1 MANEKN
7 KKPLTMEELRA
18 KVDKIAATVLPALH
32 LNLQRI
38 VDEQQPMSMDVLSV
52 FHPDLQRVDK
62 QLVSS
67 MPTPQPVDMLELLP
81 PPPLILLEQDL
92 IYKTEAMLLG
102 PLPPPPPAVAA
113 VLTAPPLEQPLSVS
127 SPPATRINMFTHTVE
142 AGDEAEV
149 DDEAVDLD
157 RRMSVLISPVIDHLL
172 EGDPSLHESG
182 WFRSS
187 RSLACCP
194 RHRNLGPRFAVAPA
208 RCVWRRHCHSQP
220 LRRIRGC
227 DASCRGT
234 SSSAL
239 GSALGVEPAT
249 SSSPYR
255 PTLFAWDLG

>member
-32 LNLQRI
+32 PNLQRI

-52 FHPDLQRVDK
+52 FHPDLQRVVDM

-92 IYKTEAMLLG
+92 IYKIEAMLLG
-102 PLPPPPPAVAA
+102 PLPPPPPAVATM
-113 VLTAPPLEQPLSVS
+113 LTAPPLEQSLFVS
-127 SPPATRINMFTHTVE
+127 SPPATRINMFTHTME

-157 RRMSVLISPVIDHLL
+157 HRMSVLISPVIDHLL

-182 WFRSS
+182 QFRSS
-187 RSLACCP
+187 HLLACCP

-220 LRRIRGC
+220 LRRIRGR
-227 DASCRGT
+227 DASCRGA

-239 GSALGVEPAT
+239 GVGPAT

-255 PTLFAWDLG
+255 PTLFAWDPG